1 MRLVAEARAKRF
13 EHQVSLLRDGRFSA
27 EGELVD
33 VPERWT
39 PEHSVL
45 AGLLDCSL
53 TSLRYH
59 ALRYGIA
66 VDAEGSASGV
76 ITKRDADGR
85 YAFVQIDV
93 RFDVAFDPKPDDVQ
107 AAELLAKAERDCFVG
122 ASLTPAPS
130 YVWNVA

>member
-1 MRLVAEARAKRF
+1 VAEPTAKRF
-13 EHQVSLLRDGRFSA
+13 EHAVSLLRDGRFSA
-27 EGELVD
+27 EDETLE

-59 ALRYGIA
+59 ALRFGIA
-66 VDAEGSASGV
+66 VEAQGSASGV
-76 ITKRDADGR
+76 VTKRESDGR
-85 YAFVQIDV
+85 YAFVRIDV
-93 RFDVAFDPKPDDVQ
+93 TFDISLDPKPEDTQVG
-107 AAELLAKAERDCFVG
+107 ELLAKAERDCFVG

>member
-1 MRLVAEARAKRF
+1 VAEPKAKRF
-13 EHQVSLLRDGRFSA
+13 EHEVSLLRDGRFAA
-27 EGELVD
+27 EGETVE

-66 VDAEGSASGV
+66 VEAEGSAEGV
-76 ITKRDADGR
+76 ITKRDGDGR
-85 YAFVQIDV
+85 YGFVKIDV
-93 RFDVAFDPKPDDVQ
+93 RFDVALDPKPER
-107 AAELLAKAERDCFVG
+107 ARIAELLAKAERDCFVG
-122 ASLTPAPS
+122 ASLTPAPA
-130 YVWNVA
+130 YHWTVA

>member
-1 MRLVAEARAKRF
+1 VAEPRAKRF
-13 EHQVSLLRDGRFSA
+13 EHAVSILRDGRFSA
-27 EGELVD
+27 EGKTVE
-33 VPERWT
+33 VPETWT

-66 VDAEGSASGV
+66 VDAQGSASGV
-76 ITKRDADGR
+76 VTRRASDGR
-85 YAFVQIDV
+85 YGFVSIDV
-93 RFDVAFDPKPDDVQ
+93 RFDIALDPKPGE
-107 AAELLAKAERDCFVG
+107 AEIASLLTKAERDCFVG

-130 YVWNVA
+130 YAWNVA

>member
-1 MRLVAEARAKRF
+1 VAEPRAKRF
-13 EHQVSLLRDGRFSA
+13 EHGVALLRDGRFSA
-27 EGELVD
+27 EGETIE
-33 VPERWT
+33 VPENWT

-66 VDAEGSASGV
+66 VDAEGSARGSV
-76 ITKRDADGR
+76 TRRESDGR
-85 YAFVQIDV
+85 YGFVEIEV
-93 RFDVAFDPKPDDVQ
+93 RFDIALDPKPGDVEI
-107 AAELLAKAERDCFVG
+107 AELVAKAERDCFVG

-130 YVWNVA
+130 YTWNVA

>member
-1 MRLVAEARAKRF
+1 VRLVAEPRAKRF
-13 EHQVSLLRDGRFSA
+13 EHEVSMLRDGRFATDS
-27 EGELVD
+27 ETVE
-33 VPERWT
+33 VPESWT

-66 VDAEGSASGV
+66 VEAQGSASGV
-76 ITKRDADGR
+76 VTKRESDGR
-85 YAFVQIDV
+85 YGFVSIEV
-93 RFDVAFDPKPDDVQ
+93 RFDIALDPKPGDEEV
-107 AAELLAKAERDCFVG
+107 AALLLKAERDCFVG

>member
-1 MRLVAEARAKRF
+1 VAEPKAKRF
-13 EHQVSLLRDGRFSA
+13 EHAVSILRDGRFA
-27 EGELVD
+27 ADGETVE
-33 VPERWT
+33 VPETWT

-59 ALRYGIA
+59 ALRYGVA

-76 ITKRDADGR
+76 VTRRRSDGR
-85 YAFVQIDV
+85 YGFVSIDV
-93 RFDVAFDPKPDDVQ
+93 RFDITLDPKPPDAEI
-107 AAELLAKAERDCFVG
+107 AALLAKAERDCFVG

-130 YVWNVA
+130 YTWNVA

>member
-1 MRLVAEARAKRF
+1 VLRVAEPRAKRF
-13 EHQVSLLRDGRFSA
+13 EHAVSILRDGRFSA
-27 EGELVD
+27 EGQTIE
-33 VPERWT
+33 VPDNWT

-66 VDAEGSASGV
+66 VDADGSANGV
-76 ITKRDADGR
+76 VTKRASDGR
-85 YAFVQIDV
+85 YGFVDIQV
-93 RFDVAFDPKPDDVQ
+93 RFDISLDPKPDEAQ
-107 AAELLAKAERDCFVG
+107 IAELLAKAERDCFVG

-130 YVWNVA
+130 YTWNVA

>member
-1 MRLVAEARAKRF
+1 VAEAKAKRF
-13 EHQVSLLRDGRFSA
+13 EHAVSLLRDGRFSA
-27 EGELVD
+27 EGETVE

-59 ALRYGIA
+59 ALRFGIA
-66 VDAEGSASGV
+66 VDAQGSASGV
-76 ITKRDADGR
+76 ITKRQSDGR
-85 YAFVQIDV
+85 YAFVRIDV
-93 RFDVAFDPKPDDVQ
+93 QFDVTLDPKPDD
-107 AAELLAKAERDCFVG
+107 AHIAELLAKAARDCFVG
-122 ASLTPAPS
+122 ASLTPAPA